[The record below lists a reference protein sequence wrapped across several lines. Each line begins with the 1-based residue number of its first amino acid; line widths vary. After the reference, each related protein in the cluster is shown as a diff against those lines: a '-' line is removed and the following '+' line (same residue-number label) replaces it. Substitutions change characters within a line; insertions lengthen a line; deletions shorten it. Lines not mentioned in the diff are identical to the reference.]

1 MTEVPG
7 SDPDPSAETAS
18 KTPKSFFINLR
29 PHMSVFELPPFE
41 EVARQLDEVL
51 EGDDFTLEELKRER
65 QGQYFLDCNEYHG
78 T

>member
-1 MTEVPG
+1 
-7 SDPDPSAETAS
+7 
-18 KTPKSFFINLR
+18 
-29 PHMSVFELPPFE
+29 MSVFELPPFE